1 MRVENKPT
9 MTWEEAPDTISPKE
23 LSQILGIGI
32 ISARNLFDKP
42 DFPKIPKSDI
52 GNIGKAD
59 KEVAR
64 LYIQGVKLKES
75 NKTVVEYMILQEL
88 KKLNENFKSRK
99 EVEEIEEGKI
109 TNIRSFD
116 NNYTNVIH
124 TNGD

>member
-1 MRVENKPT
+1 
-9 MTWEEAPDTISPKE
+9 
-23 LSQILGIGI
+23 
-32 ISARNLFDKP
+32 
-42 DFPKIPKSDI
+42 
-52 GNIGKAD
+52 
-59 KEVAR
+59 
-64 LYIQGVKLKES
+64 
-75 NKTVVEYMILQEL
+75 MILQEL

>member
-88 KKLNENFKSRK
+88 KKLNENFKSR
-99 EVEEIEEGKI
+99 
-109 TNIRSFD
+109 R
-116 NNYTNVIH
+116 
-124 TNGD
+124 

>member
-32 ISARNLFDKP
+32 ISAINLFDKP

-59 KEVAR
+59 KEVAI